1 MPAPSV
7 KGYMALCVTPRS
19 KVCDEQGVGQWPM
32 WKRFDSIKAIV
43 DQYIDEP
50 YRSFLAMPYHEVDK
64 LKAEEL
70 FYWYTPRCDTAYSRM
85 SRTADDHSYYKG
97 LFEDTLSHYQTVVE
111 KLKNNGKAEEAN
123 FLQLSLKYAGET
135 EDNIYCG
142 DGRVVVTVWG
152 MRPRQDHKMGESKL
166 CTELV
171 PELETHTV
179 RYDLGTFG
187 STNSP
192 LILKKTHGT
201 KIYAHQ
207 VPQITVKDGYLFKG
221 WNQDPIGAEVTD
233 DLLFSAEYQELPKEE
248 EKPIIKQTHDD
259 VQRDEDIVDEHH
271 KTDISTQTHHVRFLT
286 PDDLVIKELNVD
298 HGTRIMAG
306 YVPQLP
312 VFEGVLCPS
321 WVGDPLN
328 DIINE
333 NRDYKA
339 VKPEIQE
346 QTRHTVRFFAPDE
359 RLLSQTQVEDG
370 TKLLQTQ
377 VPPLPVMNGKI
388 CPSWDTN
395 PLTEIIKAD
404 RDFKAKP
411 PQEDVVVNEEKTL
424 HVVRFLNPDGS
435 EVMRTQVAHGAHLQP
450 EQIPSLPT
458 VEGKGKVK
466 WSPDPTKQPI
476 KRDTDFVIRKHR
488 TWHWPW
494 TWGQNN
500 RHGFWRWLL
509 YILLFILLVFLILYI
524 MYLNDPCS
532 R

>member
-19 KVCDEQGVGQWPM
+19 KVCDEQGIGQWPM

-43 DQYIDEP
+43 DQYVDEP
-50 YRSFLAMPYHEVDK
+50 YRSFFAMPYHEVDK

-70 FYWYTPRCDTAYSRM
+70 FYWYTPRCNTAYSRM

-97 LFEDTLSHYQTVVE
+97 IFEETLAHYQSAIK

-123 FLQLSLKYAGET
+123 FLQLSLKYAGEN

-152 MRPRQDHKMGESKL
+152 MRPRQSNKVGESKL
-166 CTELV
+166 FTELV
-171 PELETHTV
+171 PEVEVHTV
-179 RYDLGTFG
+179 KYNLGTLG
-187 STNSP
+187 STKSP
-192 LILKKTHGT
+192 VTLKKTHGT
-201 KIYAHQ
+201 KIYVHQ
-207 VPQITVKDGYLFKG
+207 VPQIIVKDGYQFVG
-221 WNQDPIGAEVTD
+221 WDLNPVGVEVTD
-233 DLLFSAEYQELPKEE
+233 DLLFTAEYKELTKEE
-248 EKPIIKQTHDD
+248 LDVTEIEEDN
-259 VQRDEDIVDEHH
+259 VQREETNDKKPAVDET
-271 KTDISTQTHHVRFLT
+271 KKHHVRFLT
-286 PDDLVIKELNVD
+286 PDGLVIKELNVD
-298 HGTRIMAG
+298 HGTRIMPG

-312 VFEGVLCPS
+312 TFEGVLCPS
-321 WVGDPLN
+321 WDGDPLN
-328 DIINE
+328 DIIND
-333 NRDYKA
+333 NRDYKG
-339 VKPEIQE
+339 VKPEIE
-346 QTRHTVRFFAPDE
+346 QKPKHTVRFLAPDG
-359 RLLSQTQVEDG
+359 RLLSQAQVEEG

-404 RDFKAKP
+404 RDFMARP

-435 EVMRTQVAHGAHLQP
+435 EVMHTQVAHGTHLQP

-458 VEGKGKVK
+458 VEGKVK
-466 WSPDPTKQPI
+466 WSPDPTKQHI
-476 KRDTDFVIRKHR
+476 KSDTDFVIREQR

-494 TWGQNN
+494 TWGQNS

-509 YILLFILLVFLILYI
+509 YILLFLLLVFLVLYI